1 MPIRQRRRLHRRYWP
16 YCQYAGYWQQ
26 PYCPLP
32 PWGMGRPTRKEEIE
46 DLKAHIEML
55 KEELKAAEGDLK
67 DLEKS
72 K

>member
-1 MPIRQRRRLHRRYWP
+1 
-16 YCQYAGYWQQ
+16 
-26 PYCPLP
+26 
-32 PWGMGRPTRKEEIE
+32 MGRPTRKEEIE